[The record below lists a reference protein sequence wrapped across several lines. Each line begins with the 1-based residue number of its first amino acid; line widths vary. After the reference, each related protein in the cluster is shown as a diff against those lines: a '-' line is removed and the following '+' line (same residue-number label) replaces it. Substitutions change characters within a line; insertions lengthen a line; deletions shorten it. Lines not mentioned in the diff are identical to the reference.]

1 MFSEILV
8 MTRQKSHVFESEKVG
23 RCTFL
28 VQSSTTTIITMYYY
42 KTTIT
47 IVTLVFVISRIIKI
61 SLLSAYWPLAQLI
74 RFPLTLIILGITKT
88 SSSNNNYDDMIINNQ
103 LLFVNYHIIIIITC
117 FRKAAQWVGET
128 DPRKRSSS
136 SSSTD
141 WTAWVET
148 TSTMSK
154 KDSIYSQNMW
164 IWGMVWCACP
174 YLIIKYSSNY
184 EISTVR

>member
-1 MFSEILV
+1 MCKYYAWFPISTSILV
-8 MTRQKSHVFESEKVG
+8 PCHSVF
-23 RCTFL
+23 L
-28 VQSSTTTIITMYYY
+28 IIFFKTMYYY
-42 KTTIT
+42 NKNNYYYCIHS
-47 IVTLVFVISRIIKI
+47 VFVISGIINSVSVT
-61 SLLSAYWPLAQLI
+61 SLGLQAQLI
-74 RFPLTLIILGITKT
+74 TLPSTLIILDIYHKNQLKT
-88 SSSNNNYDDMIINNQ
+88 SKFI
-103 LLFVNYHIIIIITC
+103 NYHIIIIITC

-164 IWGMVWCACP
+164 IWGIVWCTWWS
-174 YLIIKYSSNY
+174 ITIKYSSNY
-184 EISTVR
+184 ERSTVRWSLGINQGV